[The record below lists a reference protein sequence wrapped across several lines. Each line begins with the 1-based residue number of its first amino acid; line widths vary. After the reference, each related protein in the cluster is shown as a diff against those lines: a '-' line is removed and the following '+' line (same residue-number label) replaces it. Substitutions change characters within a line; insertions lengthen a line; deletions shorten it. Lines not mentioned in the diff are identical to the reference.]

1 VVGNLLNDVRFC
13 LRGFA
18 RRPMFAVVV
27 VATLALGLGVNA
39 GGLALLVGQVGP
51 ALLFGLTPT
60 DPFVPA
66 AAVLA
71 LLAVVAAAAYWPAR
85 RAAQVD
91 PVTAL
96 RGD

>member
-1 VVGNLLNDVRFC
+1 VLKQIAWMAAIGVV
-13 LRGFA
+13 
-18 RRPMFAVVV
+18 
-27 VATLALGLGVNA
+27 TGV
-39 GGLALLVGQVGP
+39 GLALLLGEVGR

-60 DPFVPA
+60 DPVVPL

-71 LLAVVAAAAYWPAR
+71 LLVVVAAAAYLPAR
-85 RAAQVD
+85 RAAHVD